1 MFTDFSEIFKEIKF
15 LKYSEPKSKRAIL
28 MLKCQFLK
36 LIKARLIVSVFIN
49 FNHLHHIIA
58 AI

>member
-1 MFTDFSEIFKEIKF
+1 
-15 LKYSEPKSKRAIL
+15 

-36 LIKARLIVSVFIN
+36 LTKAQLIASVFIN

-58 AI
+58 TI